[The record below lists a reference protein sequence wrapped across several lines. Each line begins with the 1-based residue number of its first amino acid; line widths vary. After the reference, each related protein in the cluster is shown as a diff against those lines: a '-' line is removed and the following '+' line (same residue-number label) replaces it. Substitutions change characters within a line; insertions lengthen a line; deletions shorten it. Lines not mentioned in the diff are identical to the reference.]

1 MAERQQPLPKLA
13 SSEDSPATPR
23 HTGLRAI
30 PRTVWMLGFVSFF
43 MDASSELIHA
53 LLPIFLVGTLGAST
67 GLVGLI
73 EGIGEA
79 TASIT
84 KLFSGWI
91 SDWLGKR
98 KLLAVLGYG
107 MAAITKPIFP
117 LAVTPYEV
125 LAARFLDRVGKGIR
139 GAPRDALIADVTPAG
154 IRGAAFGLRQA
165 LDTVGAFVG
174 PLLAIGLMAL
184 LASNIR
190 LVFWWA
196 IVPAALCVLLLVLGV
211 EEPANVPHDAKP
223 PIGWGELNR
232 LDGAF
237 WGVVAVGIVFT
248 LARFSEAFLV
258 LRASD
263 VGLKPEMVPIVMVA
277 MNAVYALVSA
287 PAGSLSDRIGRRTVL
302 MAGLLALIAADL
314 VLGLWGSIAGAIVGA
329 GIWGLSN
336 GLTQGLLSAL
346 VADAAPASL
355 RGTAFGIFNLLTG
368 IALLAASGLAGLLWQ
383 EHGPTATFLAG
394 AGFAA
399 LSLIGLTLA
408 VRRRA

>member
-1 MAERQQPLPKLA
+1 MAAAAKQDLF
-13 SSEDSPATPR
+13 
-23 HTGLRAI
+23 GLRAI

-43 MDASSELIHA
+43 LDASSELIHA

-67 GLVGLI
+67 SLVGLI
-73 EGIGEA
+73 EGVGEA

-91 SDWLGKR
+91 SDRLGKR
-98 KLLAVLGYG
+98 KQLAVLGYG
-107 MAAITKPIFP
+107 MAAVTKPIFP

-139 GAPRDALIADVTPAG
+139 GAPRDALIADVTPG
-154 IRGAAFGLRQA
+154 EIRGAAFGLRQS
-165 LDTVGAFVG
+165 LDTVGAFIG

-211 EEPANVPHDAKP
+211 EEPAQVPHERARP
-223 PIGWGELNR
+223 PIGWKELGR
-232 LDGAF
+232 LGGGF
-237 WGVVAVGIVFT
+237 WGVVGVGIVFT

-263 VGLKPEMVPIVMVA
+263 VGLRPLLVPTVMVA
-277 MNAVYALVSA
+277 MNVAYALVSA
-287 PAGSLSDRIGRRTVL
+287 PAGSLSDRIGRRVVL

-314 VLGLWGSIAGAIVGA
+314 VLGFWGSIAGALVGA

-336 GLTQGLLSAL
+336 GLTQGLLAAL

-368 IALLAASGLAGLLWQ
+368 IALLAASGLAGLL
-383 EHGPTATFLAG
+383 
-394 AGFAA
+394 
-399 LSLIGLTLA
+399 
-408 VRRRA
+408 